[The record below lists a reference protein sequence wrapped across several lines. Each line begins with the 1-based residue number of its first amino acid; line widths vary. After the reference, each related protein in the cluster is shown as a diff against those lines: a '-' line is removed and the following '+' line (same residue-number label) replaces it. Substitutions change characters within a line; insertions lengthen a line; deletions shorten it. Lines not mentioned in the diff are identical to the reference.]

1 MDCLIP
7 LLGTRF
13 TPRGKHLTESDLYPL
28 QIDVEMTRAEQ
39 TEDLLRFVINLLFV
53 K

>member
-13 TPRGKHLTESDLYPL
+13 TPQREHLTESDLYPL
-28 QIDVEMTRAEQ
+28 QIDVEMTRAEH
-39 TEDLLRFVINLLFV
+39 TEDLSRFVTHHQYV
-53 K
+53 T